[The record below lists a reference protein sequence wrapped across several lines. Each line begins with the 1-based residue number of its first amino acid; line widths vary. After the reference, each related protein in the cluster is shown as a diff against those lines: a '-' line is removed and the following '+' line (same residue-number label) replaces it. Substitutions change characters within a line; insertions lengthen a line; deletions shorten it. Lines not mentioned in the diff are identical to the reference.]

1 MLFKLK
7 LIKAIE
13 SDKSCLSLQKS
24 YVRTK
29 LQFPQFFSA
38 IHSTSAPAVRRK
50 VRKKNYAAFQFFL
63 FFFLYFYS
71 FDIRIGF
78 WTDFWLYS
86 YASRQKNVKANTIVN
101 NKRKKKKPHWLY
113 FENTNTFVLLN
124 FNSIFGKSSFFAYSV
139 HHRWYNK
146 VTPLKRS
153 GAFERTKDFL

>member
-1 MLFKLK
+1 MFKSSEIIRKNKITVSSILFCNSFYKRARRSTKSTEKKLRCVS
-7 LIKAIE
+7 I
-13 SDKSCLSLQKS
+13 
-24 YVRTK
+24 
-29 LQFPQFFSA
+29 FF
-38 IHSTSAPAVRRK
+38 V
-50 VRKKNYAAFQFFL
+50 
-63 FFFLYFYS
+63 FFLYFYS

-146 VTPLKRS
+146 VTPWKWS
-153 GAFERTKDFL
+153 GAFERTKDFV